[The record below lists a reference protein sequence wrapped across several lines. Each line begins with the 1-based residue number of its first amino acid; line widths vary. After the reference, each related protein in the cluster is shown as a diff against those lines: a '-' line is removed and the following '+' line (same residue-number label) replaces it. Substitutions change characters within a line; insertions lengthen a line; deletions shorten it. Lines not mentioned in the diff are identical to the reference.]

1 MNQTMTMLFAFLEAS
16 GIWAPI
22 VFLFFHSIRQ
32 FLFIPVAVLCIIG
45 GILFGTV
52 LGTVYSLIG
61 LTVSCVIFYILF
73 QTMPKTFGK
82 IRSMKDK
89 WLGNRVAFTTGQI
102 AILRCVPFMQYHL
115 LSLIILERKKNLFS
129 FTKQTFL
136 SNVPVAIL
144 YTFFGQSISHLS
156 PSMII
161 GILIAFTVLFYLF
174 REKQISIKWKDFFKE
189 KAV

>member
-22 VFLFFHSIRQ
+22 VFLLFHGIRQ
-32 FLFIPVAVLCIIG
+32 FLFIPVAVLCIVG
-45 GILFGTV
+45 GILFGTF

-61 LTVSCVIFYILF
+61 LTLSCITFYILY
-73 QTMPKTFGK
+73 QTMPKIFGK
-82 IRSMKDK
+82 IRKMKDK
-89 WLGNRVAFTTGQI
+89 WLGERVSFTIGQI

-161 GILIAFTVLFYLF
+161 GILVAFTVLFYLF
-174 REKQISIKWKDFFKE
+174 REKQISIKWKDFFKP
-189 KAV
+189 KTV